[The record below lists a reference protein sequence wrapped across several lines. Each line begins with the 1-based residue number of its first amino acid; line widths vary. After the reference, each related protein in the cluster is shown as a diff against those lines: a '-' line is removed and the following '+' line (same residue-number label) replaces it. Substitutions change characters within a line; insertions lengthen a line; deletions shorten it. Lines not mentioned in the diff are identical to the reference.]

1 MTQLHSRAEE
11 IRNEELQKIFRK
23 FPALNSEQLKGIET
37 LTSVI
42 ANTLIHEP
50 TVRLKDAA
58 GTPKGERLSEA
69 LQDLF
74 DL

>member
-1 MTQLHSRAEE
+1 MYKRQ
-11 IRNEELQKIFRK
+11 ELT
-23 FPALNSEQLKGIET
+23 SEQLKGIET

-42 ANTLIHEP
+42 ANKLIHEP